1 MPSHRFA
8 ANQTVGHKPL
18 LRWGI
23 RRQSVVAAAV
33 VVTVALLG
41 GSAVLLVTLQ
51 SSLISAA
58 RTNASG
64 RATDLAR
71 LLAEQ
76 GVPETQA
83 TAVEDRRGGEQ
94 VQVVDAMGQVVI
106 STDRRLRER
115 PISTLRP
122 PPGRSANEAMAT
134 LAALGDIDEYLVA
147 ARGVDVKGQD
157 YTVLV
162 AVPIQVQ
169 VDTVRR
175 VGLFL
180 LAAAPLLVA
189 LVSTAVWVLVGRSL
203 GTVERIRRQ
212 VAEID
217 ARRLNDR
224 VEVPPTADEV
234 AALATTMNV
243 MLDRLELSDRSQRVF
258 FSDASHELRSPL
270 STLVTTAE
278 VASRDPTGRTWV
290 EMQRTVMSES
300 RRMQAL
306 VEDLLTMAKVDAAGL
321 RMEHVEVDLDDLVDA
336 EVRRLRMVPTLQ
348 VDSAIVPV
356 RVLGDEMRLA
366 QVLRNLCDNA
376 MRHAATTVTAGIER
390 RADDVVMWVENDGDR
405 IAEEDR
411 ERVFERFVR
420 LDASRSADNGG
431 SGLGLAI
438 SWAIVEAHGGSI
450 VATERA
456 GRCRFEV
463 ILPSQAY

>member
-1 MPSHRFA
+1 MPDHKYGT
-8 ANQTVGHKPL
+8 NQTKGQKPR
-18 LRWGI
+18 RWGI
-23 RRQSVVAAAV
+23 RRQSVIAAAV
-33 VVTVALLG
+33 VVSVALLG
-41 GSAVLLVTLQ
+41 GGAVLLVTLQ

-58 RTNASG
+58 RANVAG

-76 GVPETQA
+76 GVSETQA
-83 TAVEDRRGGEQ
+83 TAAEDRRGGEQ
-94 VQVVDAMGQVVI
+94 VQVVDATGKVVI
-106 STDRRLRER
+106 FTDRRLRGR
-115 PISTLRP
+115 PISILRP
-122 PPGRSANEAMAT
+122 PPGRSANEELPT
-134 LAALGDIDEYLVA
+134 LAALGDTDEFLVA
-147 ARGVDVKGQD
+147 ARGVAVQGQE

-162 AVPIQVQ
+162 AAPIQVQ

-189 LVSTAVWVLVGRSL
+189 LVSAAVWVLVGRSL
-203 GTVERIRRQ
+203 GTVERIRQQ

-278 VASRDPTGRTWV
+278 VASLDPTGRTWV
-290 EMQRTVMSES
+290 EMQHTVMSES

-306 VEDLLTMAKVDAAGL
+306 VADLLTMAKVDAGGL
-321 RMEHVEVDLDDLVDA
+321 RMEHEEVDLEDLVDA
-336 EVRRLRMVPTLQ
+336 EVRRLRTVTALE

-376 MRHAATTVTAGIER
+376 TRHAATTVRVGMGR
-390 RADDVVMWVENDGDR
+390 SADDVVVWVENDGDR
-405 IAEEDR
+405 VAEEDR

-420 LDASRSADNGG
+420 LDASRSADGGG

-438 SWAIVEAHGGSI
+438 CRAIVEAHGGS
-450 VATERA
+450 VVTTERD
-456 GRCRFEV
+456 GLCRFEV
-463 ILPSQAY
+463 TLPSQT